1 MLESLFYK
9 NIIIYILFGVFA
21 LSMLLKFVLA
31 IGYSRM
37 IRASNKMGRNKNKF
51 LRKLKLKFEKCYQLK
66 IVVNNVDAFVDK
78 SINNHKVLGI
88 LLITWEKFSG
98 QIWFFSGIL
107 GLSATLLGVI
117 LEVDKMWILGVFVV
131 GFLTS
136 GLLMF
141 FEGLLNGKEKK
152 NIIRLNL
159 IDYFENYLK
168 NRLEQEEKGPELI
181 EKYKNEYFSNFVIEN
196 KKILKY
202 VAAGEEKLQEDLE
215 EATKKTKKRSSRR
228 EERLSVRIDKKR
240 KKEEKE
246 ATKLFKKQAKESAKL
261 KRKENKKKRQIEAK
275 EKTRLERL
283 QRKEEKTRQA
293 EIKRALNLER
303 QILGKS
309 KKTKKITTAQQN
321 KENLKKEIEGF
332 RQIEKRNKEQENMEQ
347 KDKSKDLV
355 DISKIMNYTSERN
368 KRVSENETK
377 NIEISHNL
385 EKMKKEAAVTVD
397 KRSGLGED
405 KELLDKRLDE
415 SDNYKIKRN
424 KQLSKEDKQII
435 EDILSEF
442 LA

>member
-1 MLESLFYK
+1 M
-9 NIIIYILFGVFA
+9 
-21 LSMLLKFVLA
+21 
-31 IGYSRM
+31 
-37 IRASNKMGRNKNKF
+37 
-51 LRKLKLKFEKCYQLK
+51 
-66 IVVNNVDAFVDK
+66 
-78 SINNHKVLGI
+78 
-88 LLITWEKFSG
+88 ITWEKFSG

-168 NRLEQEEKGPELI
+168 NRLEQEEKRPELI
-181 EKYKNEYFSNFVIEN
+181 EKYKNEYFSNFIIEN

-202 VAAGEEKLQEDLE
+202 VAAGEEKLQEDSE

-355 DISKIMNYTSERN
+355 DISKIMNYTSEKN

-385 EKMKKEAAVTVD
+385 EKMKREAAVTVD